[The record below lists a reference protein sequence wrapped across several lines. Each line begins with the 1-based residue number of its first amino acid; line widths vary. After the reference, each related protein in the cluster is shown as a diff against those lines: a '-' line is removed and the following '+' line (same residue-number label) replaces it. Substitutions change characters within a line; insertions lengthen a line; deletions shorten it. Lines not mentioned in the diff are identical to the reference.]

1 MAERAQPSQKG
12 WDEKKKIL
20 TGCWFIEEFNG
31 DYFCDCYEGIRG
43 RMCEHT
49 IGKTQEWLMPQRRSE
64 ACLLL
69 RSGRPVG
76 LPNRLPA
83 SCLTKSPVKV
93 TRPAEPTLDVTTEE
107 LVPVVT
113 AAVDGAAG
121 GAAVRS
127 ISCMPCQEEGL
138 VAWAAT
144 FCPECADHLCQECDV
159 AHSRSRLTKL
169 LHHGASLTG

>member
-1 MAERAQPSQKG
+1 M
-12 WDEKKKIL
+12 
-20 TGCWFIEEFNG
+20 
-31 DYFCDCYEGIRG
+31 
-43 RMCEHT
+43 
-49 IGKTQEWLMPQRRSE
+49 
-64 ACLLL
+64 
-69 RSGRPVG
+69 
-76 LPNRLPA
+76 
-83 SCLTKSPVKV
+83 

-121 GAAVRS
+121 GTAVRS